1 MSKVEFLQM
10 VPALLFGISM
20 AELALFLGKASKGKG
35 KLYWE
40 HLVLIA
46 ISFETIIFN
55 WYIFYDRI
63 TNIEASYLNFVIQL
77 LSPLASFI
85 YVANLLL
92 ENNFPDAPAEKYF
105 QENRKRIFLSLGLFV
120 VINAAT
126 VIYYN
131 RIIDMHLAFLPLIPI
146 SVILINAFYDLKSLR
161 VISYIVKCI
170 QVILVFIFYK

>member
-1 MSKVEFLQM
+1 MSKIEFLQM
-10 VPALLFGISM
+10 VPALLFGISL
-20 AELALFLGKASKGKG
+20 AELAWFLGKASRGKG

-63 TNIEASYLNFVIQL
+63 SNIETSYLNFVIQL

-92 ENNFPDAPAEKYF
+92 ENNFPDDPAEKYF
-105 QENRKRIFLSLGLFV
+105 QLNRKRIFLSLVMFV
-120 VINAAT
+120 SVNAAT
-126 VIYYN
+126 VVYYN
-131 RIIDMHLAFLPLIPI
+131 HNIQLGYLPLIPI
-146 SVILINAFYDLKSLR
+146 AVLVVNAFYDLKWLR
-161 VISYIVKCI
+161 IIGYTIKCV
-170 QVILVFIFYK
+170 QVVLVCIFYK

>member
-10 VPALLFGISM
+10 VPALLFGISL
-20 AELALFLGKASKGKG
+20 AELALFLGNASKGKG
-35 KLYWE
+35 RLYWE

-63 TNIEASYLNFVIQL
+63 NNIETSYLNFLIQL

-92 ENNFPDAPAEKYF
+92 DNNLPGAPVEKYF
-105 QENRKRIFLSLGLFV
+105 QQSRKRIFLSLGLFIT
-120 VINAAT
+120 INAAT

-131 RIIDMHLAFLPLIPI
+131 RI
-146 SVILINAFYDLKSLR
+146 
-161 VISYIVKCI
+161 
-170 QVILVFIFYK
+170 